1 MTQRQT
7 RNFVQLLVEDP
18 DLGSG
23 LDPGRLA
30 AARRELVAATHELPV
45 GPWDPGARIKVGPGC
60 MGLFVL
66 SGFIAR
72 RVDRGGRYSAEL
84 LGPGDVM
91 RPWDGED
98 PTLLFNVYWN
108 VIQPSRIAVLD
119 LAFATRLVRYPETA
133 SVIVARAIRRPR
145 ALAVQMALSH
155 HFRLPHRVWLVLWHL
170 AGRWGKVTP
179 QGVLLDIPIT
189 HDLLSDLVAA
199 HRPSVTVAFSSLSEA
214 GLVERQDG
222 AWLLHGEPPED
233 LDEDYTPAVY
243 AEGAPPFS

>member
-1 MTQRQT
+1 L
-7 RNFVQLLVEDP
+7 VHLLVEDP

-30 AARRELVAATHELPV
+30 AARRELVAAAHELPA
-45 GPWDPGARIKVGPGC
+45 GPWEPDGGIEVGPGC

-84 LGPGDVM
+84 LGPGDVI

-108 VIQPSRIAVLD
+108 VLQPSRIAVLD
-119 LAFATRLVRYPETA
+119 LAFASRLVRYPETS
-133 SVIVARAIRRPR
+133 SVLVARAMRRPR
-145 ALAVQMALSH
+145 ALAVQMAISH
-155 HFRLPHRVWLVLWHL
+155 HFRLDHRVWLALWHL

-179 QGVLLDIPIT
+179 QGVVLDVPIT

-199 HRPSVTVAFSSLSEA
+199 HRPSVTVAFGSLSEA
-214 GLVERQDG
+214 GLVERVNG
-222 AWLLHGEPPED
+222 GWLLHGEPPED
-233 LDEDYTPAVY
+233 LAEDDKPAAY
-243 AEGAPPFS
+243 AERMPPFS